1 MKPKLLLPPVVALV
15 VVVAWIGNGRQK
27 IAVLE
32 KESAVLKQR
41 LAARSTGFSADDPS
55 VKGKPTGKAAKG
67 KDLIDWKQVAAQ
79 MAEMRQGGGMGDMR
93 TMIRFQQRVQSM
105 EKEEIVA
112 ALDEIAGLELPDQ
125 SRQMLEQMLIGQL
138 CQKDPELALT
148 RYLDRLSDERG
159 AMSWQLS
166 NAMKEWT
173 KKDPAKAI
181 AWFDKQIAAGKF
193 DSKSLDG
200 KSRPRMQF
208 EGALIANLLSS
219 DAAAAAA
226 RLEALPENQRGELL
240 RHYSSNDLKDEDQL
254 TYANLVRGEV
264 PEADRNATLAQIA
277 GREAHGDGY
286 TDVTGYLD
294 RIKATPAERAACVE
308 EAADTKIENLSQK
321 RKITAEDIDAMR
333 EWATTQSPDTTDR
346 VTGTAIA
353 RSTELNQRLEFSEA
367 SALALKYHEASGND
381 EVLIGFLSSS
391 AAHSHKN
398 EARELAKKI
407 SDVARRDEI
416 LENY

>member
-1 MKPKLLLPPVVALV
+1 MKPKLLLPPVVALII
-15 VVVAWIGNGRQK
+15 VVAWLGNGRQK
-27 IAVLE
+27 IAALE
-32 KESAVLKQR
+32 KESAVLKLR
-41 LAARSTGFSADDPS
+41 LAARSDGFATDDARE
-55 VKGKPTGKAAKG
+55 KGKPSGKPAKG
-67 KDLIDWKQVAAQ
+67 KEPIDWKQVAAQ
-79 MAEMRQGGGMGDMR
+79 MLEMNQGGGMGDMR
-93 TMIRFQQRVQSM
+93 TMIRLQQRVQSM
-105 EKEEIVA
+105 EKEELVA
-112 ALDEIAGLELPDQ
+112 ALDEVAALDLPEQ

-159 AMSWQLS
+159 SMSWQLA

-173 KKDPAKAI
+173 KKDPAKAV

-208 EGALIANLLSS
+208 EGALIVNLLSR
-219 DAAAAAA
+219 DEAAAAA

-240 RHYSSNDLKDEDQL
+240 RHYSSHDVKTEDQL
-254 TYANLVRGEV
+254 AFANLVRGEV
-264 PEADRNATLAQIA
+264 PEMEQGNTLAQIA
-277 GREAHGDGY
+277 ARETHRDGY
-286 TDVTGYLD
+286 NGVTEYLD
-294 RIKATPAERAACVE
+294 RIKATPSERAACVE
-308 EAADTKIENLSQK
+308 EAAESRIQNLSHT

-346 VTGTAIA
+346 VTGTTIA
-353 RSTELNQRLEFSEA
+353 RSTELNQRLDFSEA

-391 AAHSHKN
+391 AAHSNQDK
-398 EARELAKKI
+398 ARELAARI
-407 SDVARRDEI
+407 SDAARREEI
-416 LENY
+416 LEQY

>member
-1 MKPKLLLPPVVALV
+1 MKPTLLLPPVVALIV
-15 VVVAWIGNGRQK
+15 AVAWVGNGRQK
-27 IAVLE
+27 IASLE

-41 LAARSTGFSADDPS
+41 LAARSDGLSAGDPS
-55 VKGKPTGKAAKG
+55 SRAKPPGKPAKG
-67 KDLIDWKQVAAQ
+67 KEPIDWKQVAAQ
-79 MAEMRQGGGMGDMR
+79 MLEMNRGGGMGDMR
-93 TMIRFQQRVQSM
+93 TMIRLQQRIQSM
-105 EKEEIVA
+105 EREELVA
-112 ALDEIAGLELPDQ
+112 ALDEIAAMDLPEK

-148 RYLDRLSDERG
+148 RYLDRISEERG

-173 KKDPAKAI
+173 KKDPANAI
-181 AWFDKQIAAGKF
+181 AWFDKQIAAGRF
-193 DSKSLDG
+193 DSKSLNG

-208 EGALIANLLSS
+208 EGALIANLLST
-219 DAAAAAA
+219 DEAAAAA

-240 RHYSSNDLKDEDQL
+240 RHYSASDLKDGDQL
-254 TYANLVRGEV
+254 AYANLVREGV
-264 PEADRNATLAQIA
+264 PESEQGLALAQIA
-277 GREAHGDGY
+277 SHKARGDGY
-286 TDVTGYLD
+286 ADVTGYFD
-294 RIKATPAERAACVE
+294 RIKATPAERAACMEQVT
-308 EAADTKIENLSQK
+308 DSKIENLSQT
-321 RKITAEDIDAMR
+321 RKINAEDIDAMR
-333 EWATTQSPDTTDR
+333 AWMTTQSPDTTDHM
-346 VTGTAIA
+346 TGTAIA
-353 RSTELNQRLEFSEA
+353 RSTELNQQLEFSEA

-391 AAHSHKN
+391 AAHSHKD